1 MLGPLVTVGAEAEV
15 AVKAVY
21 SARNRLIV
29 LEVHIVPFDRAQQP
43 LGEVVA
49 QRTSVVRAQVLQ
61 RRVNRLQRKP
71 FRYLGSLLLAVLSG
85 YGYRLWRILAVY
97 AVVLVI
103 FAVLYWLLGVHSSPQ
118 VSGVHALWDTFL
130 VSLSALHGRAAF
142 EHLGAWSPAAW
153 VAAGESVVGI
163 VTEGVFVAMLIQR
176 FFAR

>member
-1 MLGPLVTVGAEAEV
+1 M
-15 AVKAVY
+15 
-21 SARNRLIV
+21 
-29 LEVHIVPFDRAQQP
+29 PFDRAQQP

-163 VTEGVFVAMLIQR
+163 VTEGMFVAMLIQR